1 MKIRKK
7 NQPLMQPPI
16 LLRHRL
22 LHLQHQIS
30 ITPHRLHITHNP
42 RTSTHKIRI
51 RNTRTHT
58 STSLNQHLMP
68 TPNQRMNT
76 RRRHSHTK
84 LIILNLSRNT
94 NTHHTLL
101 TTTPANN
108 NVGGPASVLIHNR
121 SYASPYGI
129 VSVIPSPVTETYPSS
144 HVL

>member
-1 MKIRKK
+1 KEP
-7 NQPLMQPPI
+7 NPHATAHI
-16 LLRHRL
+16 LRNRL

-58 STSLNQHLMP
+58 STSLNQHLM
-68 TPNQRMNT
+68 TTTNQRMNT

-84 LIILNLSRNT
+84 LTILNLSRNT
-94 NTHHTLL
+94 NTHHTHSLQQHPP
-101 TTTPANN
+101 TTTS
-108 NVGGPASVLIHNR
+108 GGPASMLIHNR
-121 SYASPYGI
+121 SYASPYAI